1 MAGKNKGRDLVV
13 PELGED
19 AAQRQRKKERLRL
32 LESQLKA
39 DGENPALSGSEPS
52 TSLTQRKSDRSQ
64 VLVSDLN
71 ESDIGPAHDVTATES
86 AISQGHSSIG
96 GEDAQPVISSEQ
108 FDVSFLSPFQP
119 YSESVN
125 DPFALPTFDTW
136 SGVDIFTLGNGVG
149 SHSRMCDDTT
159 FPCDVDI
166 SSELQT
172 SEAATFTFPDDRL
185 LEVPSLVLL
194 KAALQIA
201 QRLNIAD
208 LIWDLGANSPFY
220 QGHTFPDSATSSPSS
235 HAPSLQTPS
244 LTINTDS
251 SSAILPAHLRPT
263 TTQILIPHH
272 PILDLLPWPSTRDKL
287 IRVFNLPPHLRPK
300 SAQSPMGLVQLVQ
313 DMEDDSGEGVRP
325 DSCDPFETCGWEI
338 GQLMFEKWWWA
349 FETEVV
355 VRSNQARKKRG
366 KKALT
371 MQGSEL

>member
-1 MAGKNKGRDLVV
+1 MAGKNKGKDLVV
-13 PELGED
+13 PELAED
-19 AAQRQRKKERLRL
+19 AAQRQRKKERLRS

-39 DGENPALSGSEPS
+39 DGENPTLSCPEPS
-52 TSLTQRKSDRSQ
+52 TSTQRKSDQSQ

-71 ESDIGPAHDVTATES
+71 ESDVGPAPGVSSTKSTL
-86 AISQGHSSIG
+86 SQGHGSSG
-96 GEDAQPVISSEQ
+96 GEDAQPVISSGQ
-108 FDVSFLSPFQP
+108 FDVSFWSPFQP
-119 YSESVN
+119 YSESIN
-125 DPFALPTFDTW
+125 DPCSLPTFDKW
-136 SGVDIFTLGNGVG
+136 SGVDIFTAEQGIG
-149 SHSRMCDDTT
+149 SNCDVFDDNA
-159 FPCDVDI
+159 FPYNVDI

-194 KAALQIA
+194 RAALQVA

-220 QGHTFPDSATSSPSS
+220 QGHAFPDSATSSPSS

-244 LTINTDS
+244 LTINTDL
-251 SSAILPAHLRPT
+251 SSAVLPAHLRPT

-313 DMEDDSGEGVRP
+313 DMEDDTGEGVRP
-325 DSCDPFETCGWEI
+325 DSCDPFDACGWEI

-366 KKALT
+366 KNALT
-371 MQGSEL
+371 MQGSEI

>member
-1 MAGKNKGRDLVV
+1 M
-13 PELGED
+13 
-19 AAQRQRKKERLRL
+19 RKKERLRL

-39 DGENPALSGSEPS
+39 AGDNPTLSGSEPS
-52 TSLTQRKSDRSQ
+52 TSPSQRESDMSQ
-64 VLVSDLN
+64 VSVSDLN
-71 ESDIGPAHDVTATES
+71 ESDLGPAQDLTATES
-86 AISQGHSSIG
+86 ALFPGLSSIG
-96 GEDAQPVISSEQ
+96 GEDAQPVVSSEQ

-119 YSESVN
+119 YSESNN
-125 DPFALPTFDTW
+125 DPFPLPTFDTW
-136 SGVDIFTLGNGVG
+136 SGVDISTLGHGVG
-149 SHSRMCDDTT
+149 SHSDMCDDTA
-159 FPCDVDI
+159 FPYDVDI
-166 SSELQT
+166 CSELQT

-194 KAALQIA
+194 KAALQVA
-201 QRLNIAD
+201 QRLNIVD
-208 LIWDLGANSPFY
+208 LIWDLDANSPFY

-235 HAPSLQTPS
+235 HAPSLQNPS
-244 LTINTDS
+244 LTINTDLP
-251 SSAILPAHLRPT
+251 SAVLPVHLRPT

-287 IRVFNLPPHLRPK
+287 IRVFNFPPHLRPK
-300 SAQSPMGLVQLVQ
+300 SAQSPLGILQLVQ

-325 DSCDPFETCGWEI
+325 DSCDPFEVGGWEI

-371 MQGSEL
+371 IQGSEL

>member
-1 MAGKNKGRDLVV
+1 M
-13 PELGED
+13 
-19 AAQRQRKKERLRL
+19 

-39 DGENPALSGSEPS
+39 DGENPTLSGSEPS
-52 TSLTQRKSDRSQ
+52 TSTWRKSDRSR

-71 ESDIGPAHDVTATES
+71 ESDISPAQDVTGNES
-86 AISQGHSSIG
+86 ALSQELGSIG
-96 GEDAQPVISSEQ
+96 GEDAQPVISSGQ
-108 FDVSFLSPFQP
+108 FDVSFWSPFQP
-119 YSESVN
+119 YSESIN
-125 DPFALPTFDTW
+125 DPCPLPTFDTW
-136 SGVDIFTLGNGVG
+136 SGVDIPTLEHGLG
-149 SHSRMCDDTT
+149 SHSDMFDDTT
-159 FPCDVDI
+159 FPYDVDI

-185 LEVPSLVLL
+185 LEVPSLALL
-194 KAALQIA
+194 KAALHVA
-201 QRLNIAD
+201 ERLNIAD

-220 QGHTFPDSATSSPSS
+220 QGHTFPDSATSSLSS
-235 HAPSLQTPS
+235 HAPPLQTPS

-251 SSAILPAHLRPT
+251 SSAVPAHLRPT

-313 DMEDDSGEGVRP
+313 DMEDDTGEGVRP
-325 DSCDPFETCGWEI
+325 DSSDPFEACGWEI

-355 VRSNQARKKRG
+355 VRSNQSRKKRG
-366 KKALT
+366 KTALT
-371 MQGSEL
+371 MQGSGL

>member
-1 MAGKNKGRDLVV
+1 M
-13 PELGED
+13 
-19 AAQRQRKKERLRL
+19 
-32 LESQLKA
+32 
-39 DGENPALSGSEPS
+39 
-52 TSLTQRKSDRSQ
+52 
-64 VLVSDLN
+64 LVSDLN
-71 ESDIGPAHDVTATES
+71 ESDIGPAPDVSSTKS
-86 AISQGHSSIG
+86 ALSQGLGISG
-96 GEDAQPVISSEQ
+96 REDAQPVISSGQ
-108 FDVSFLSPFQP
+108 FDVSLWSPFQP
-119 YSESVN
+119 YSESIN
-125 DPFALPTFDTW
+125 DPCSLSTLDTW
-136 SGVDIFTLGNGVG
+136 SEVDISALEHGIA
-149 SHSRMCDDTT
+149 SHSDMFDDTA
-159 FPCDVDI
+159 FPYDVDI

-194 KAALQIA
+194 RAALQVA

-220 QGHTFPDSATSSPSS
+220 QGHAFLDSATSSPSS

-251 SSAILPAHLRPT
+251 SSAVLPAHLRPT
-263 TTQILIPHH
+263 ATQILIPHH

-287 IRVFNLPPHLRPK
+287 IRIFKLPPHLRPK
-300 SAQSPMGLVQLVQ
+300 SAQGPMGLVQLVQ

-325 DSCDPFETCGWEI
+325 DSCDPFHACGWEI

-366 KKALT
+366 KNALT